1 MQPSTAHS
9 PQSAKDLDAVLVRFQ
24 AWSGSRKTKEVAEGV
39 RELSYEDALQSSRH
53 RWQGRA
59 PESEATENIVPA
71 PEPVVEKTLP
81 IQAIVQNPQYEIS
94 EEEAFP
100 DEVFTGAPDTL
111 SFSSA
116 VPEAGAVVPVKKEST
131 WPPVFGAM
139 LAEALT
145 PAAHPLSGSHSGA
158 LARIR
163 PDASKPER
171 QVSMSLRVAASEQA
185 LIKARAAEAGISA
198 SAYLRQCA
206 LEVEQLRAQVQ
217 HTLAVIERKSTL
229 ALPAGEAP
237 AHVSRRGFLGHMRRR
252 IFGGRDTALTLRA

>member
-9 PQSAKDLDAVLVRFQ
+9 LQSAEDLDAVLVRFQ
-24 AWSGSRKTKEVAEGV
+24 AWSGSRKTKDMTDGV
-39 RELSYEDALQSSRH
+39 RELSYEDALRSSRS

-59 PESEATENIVPA
+59 QSPELVAQTTTRLEAGI
-71 PEPVVEKTLP
+71 
-81 IQAIVQNPQYEIS
+81 QNPPYETP
-94 EEEAFP
+94 EEVAFP
-100 DEVFTGAPDTL
+100 DKSFMLDTVSL
-111 SFSSA
+111 SGA
-116 VPEAGAVVPVKKEST
+116 VPEASAVVSAKKESA
-131 WPPVFGAM
+131 WPPVFGAI

-145 PAAHPLSGSHSGA
+145 PAAHHSGA
-158 LARIR
+158 LARIW
-163 PDASKPER
+163 PAASKPER

-217 HTLAVIERKSTL
+217 HTLALIERKSTL

-237 AHVSRRGFLGHMRRR
+237 ILLSRCGFLGRMRQR
-252 IFGGRDTALTLRA
+252 IFGERRTTLTLRA

>member
-1 MQPSTAHS
+1 MRTPCSRAVTAGRNAPPKVKQRKRLPLPRSHSWKTRPTSKQPCRIPRLRS
-9 PQSAKDLDAVLVRFQ
+9 L
-24 AWSGSRKTKEVAEGV
+24 KTKPSQAKH
-39 RELSYEDALQSSRH
+39 LQTRPIPAT
-53 RWQGRA
+53 RA
-59 PESEATENIVPA
+59 A
-71 PEPVVEKTLP
+71 
-81 IQAIVQNPQYEIS
+81 
-94 EEEAFP
+94 
-100 DEVFTGAPDTL
+100 
-111 SFSSA
+111 
-116 VPEAGAVVPVKKEST
+116 VPVKREST

-145 PAAHPLSGSHSGA
+145 PAAQHSGA
-158 LARIR
+158 LARIW
-163 PDASKPER
+163 PPASKPER

-237 AHVSRRGFLGHMRRR
+237 AHVSRRGFLGRMRRR

>member
-9 PQSAKDLDAVLVRFQ
+9 PQSAEDLDAVLVRFQ
-24 AWSGSRKTKEVAEGV
+24 AWSGSRKTKEATDGV
-39 RELSYEDALQSSRH
+39 RELSYEDALQSSRY
-53 RWQGRA
+53 RWQGRI
-59 PESEATENIVPA
+59 ESQRTEATEKIAPA
-71 PEPVVEKTLP
+71 PEPVVETT
-81 IQAIVQNPQYEIS
+81 AHVDAAVQNPRYETS
-94 EEEAFP
+94 ADETFP
-100 DEVFTGAPDTL
+100 DEAFTDAPDTVNL
-111 SFSSA
+111 SSA
-116 VPEAGAVVPVKKEST
+116 VPEAHAVAPVKREST

-145 PAAHPLSGSHSGA
+145 PAAHHSGA
-158 LARIR
+158 LARIWPPANR
-163 PDASKPER
+163 PER
-171 QVSMSLRVAASEQA
+171 QMSMSLRVAASEQA

-237 AHVSRRGFLGHMRRR
+237 AHVSRRGFLGRMRRR